1 MLSHVIRR
9 WQDQPVRLRGAV
21 LVIVLLLVFGTCV
34 HIVHLVQGG
43 LDPYPSVPGWLA
55 VYFVSLTVL
64 DPLAALLLARRR
76 LSGVVL
82 AVVVFVTDA
91 VANGFANYTYD
102 ATTGVTVGR
111 VGQAFITVLAAAV
124 CVSAPA
130 MWRAAR
136 QGLSATS

>member
-1 MLSHVIRR
+1 M
-9 WQDQPVRLRGAV
+9 RLRGAV
-21 LVIVLLLVFGTCV
+21 LVTVLLLVFGTCV

-43 LDPYPSVPGWLA
+43 LDSYPTVSGWLA
-55 VYFVSLTVL
+55 VYFLSVTVL

-91 VANGFANYTYD
+91 VANGFANYTYE
-102 ATTGVTVGR
+102 ALTGVTVGG
-111 VGQAFITVLAAAV
+111 VGQAPISVLAAAV

-136 QGLSATS
+136 QDLPATS